1 MSEAELHLGTHPTD
15 HLTWTHTVCGIVGG
29 YCSVNP
35 PAGLGLTPF
44 FFLSGRN
51 LALLPVLLGFVFHNP
66 KAPFS
71 FCIGFEFRGNNQ

>member
-1 MSEAELHLGTHPTD
+1 MAESEAELHPTD

-35 PAGLGLTPF
+35 PAVLGLTP

-51 LALLPVLLGFVFHNP
+51 LVLLRVLFCFVFH
-66 KAPFS
+66 KVS
-71 FCIGFEFRGNNQ
+71 FFFLYWI